1 MLTEKFYKR
10 YKYMIVLLV
19 LSFLWNSLSY
29 WGGRLI
35 NQGLPH
41 HDLSLAVDLVIPLVP
56 MTVILYFGAF
66 LFWFIN
72 YSLIAG
78 GDDEERGRFFMADFI
93 SRVICLA
100 FFIILPTTLVR
111 PEPGTDTAWSTFLTF
126 VYQMD
131 SADNL
136 FPSIH
141 CLASWLAWV
150 GVRNRKDIP
159 AWYRNLSLVLAIL
172 ICISTV
178 TTKQHVVVD
187 IFAGVILAELCYWL
201 VGFFKLGD
209 RYLKFADRVA
219 GLFGVTRE

>member
-35 NQGLPH
+35 NQGLTH
-41 HDLSLAVDLVIPLVP
+41 HDLSLPVDLVIPLVP
-56 MTVILYFGAF
+56 VTVILYFGAF

-78 GDDEERGRFFMADFI
+78 GDDEKRGRFFMADFI

-219 GLFGVTRE
+219 GLLGVTRE